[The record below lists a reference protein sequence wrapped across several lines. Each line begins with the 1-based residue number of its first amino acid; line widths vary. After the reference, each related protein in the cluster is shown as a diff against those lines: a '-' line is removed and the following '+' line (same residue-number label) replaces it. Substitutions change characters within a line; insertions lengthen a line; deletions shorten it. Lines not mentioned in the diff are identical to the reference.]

1 MARSGHKGISRID
14 QDKRK
19 TYGWYARVNFNGVEH
34 AKFFSDKSCGSRE
47 KALQEAIKYRDRIE
61 KEIGKPR
68 TDRTVVSRSPRNSS
82 GIIGVRRKTREVK
95 SENGEKKFK
104 SYYEVSWT
112 PWPGRLNRTW
122 VSIDEFGEK
131 EALRRA
137 CAIRR
142 EKEREMYGSV
152 VKSNWAASLGKLLNN

>member
-1 MARSGHKGISRID
+1 M
-14 QDKRK
+14 
-19 TYGWYARVNFNGVEH
+19 RVNFNGVEH

-47 KALQEAIKYRDRIE
+47 KALQEAIKYRDKIE